1 MNFPNEFKDIVIN
14 YNNKN
19 FNEALK
25 LLNNLPKKEEF
36 EKFKIKLYA
45 SIYFLTGKWIQS
57 LTYHNK
63 IVEKNEASFE
73 DYNNLAVSLF
83 NLGRITETITYFKK
97 CIEINNKAELPYQN
111 LGTSYLHLGNYE
123 QAIDCFTNALS
134 LNNRN
139 NNCKIMTIDIL
150 NYIVPKTNQN
160 NLLLKLNEKVLN
172 NFSDEKLNKI
182 PKYELI
188 IQLID
193 IIKDDLGKEEH
204 KIIYNKT
211 EIFRRNTE
219 NLNCGRHFK
228 VFNKFSVIPEYCF
241 SCYKVQI
248 STKNVFSLIKLFFL
262 FNTNYLENNNVRKC
276 MVETRSNVKENFK
289 GFIYCRSLDEAKK
302 ILEISESKLIE
313 NEIDYKK
320 IEIKHGCTEYYE
332 KHPNFK
338 KINYNGE
345 QEMSYEKSWKKYEK
359 LVDDNSP
366 PFSERVINP
375 TINKINLSDILIIK
389 NWLDYAEIVGDNS
402 FEKIYSSNVSS
413 NFLSQ
418 ILKNQITFRK
428 QQF

>member
-19 FNEALK
+19 FSEALK

-45 SIYFLTGKWIQS
+45 SIYFLTGKWTQS

-123 QAIDCFTNALS
+123 QAINCFTNALS
-134 LNNRN
+134 LNNKN

-289 GFIYCRSLDEAKK
+289 GFIYCRGLDEAKK

-418 ILKNQITFRK
+418 VLKNQITFRK

>member
-19 FNEALK
+19 FSEALK

-45 SIYFLTGKWIQS
+45 SIYFLTGKWTQS

-123 QAIDCFTNALS
+123 QAINCFTNALS
-134 LNNRN
+134 LNNKN
-139 NNCKIMTIDIL
+139 NNCKMMIVDIL

-289 GFIYCRSLDEAKK
+289 GFIYCRGLDEAKK

-418 ILKNQITFRK
+418 VLKNQITFRK